1 MEAVMNAI
9 RHLCLAPLLVAA
21 ISVAAAAQPS
31 PNIPYSGGNTC
42 TTLNGFGGAAWAD
55 SDPGGMF
62 GGALGWEFTPWFG
75 IEGSASWFDRPGNEG
90 GFSASFDGHLKLPA
104 SEAVV
109 PFLKGGF
116 GLYRASFEGDG
127 EEMPMFYRHRL
138 HATGTGVEQS
148 QAFTDPA
155 FVLGGGISL
164 FLSRHL
170 SLRPDVTAILAVRDS
185 DTRVI
190 TTVTLHVAYHF
201 EDHPITPS
209 RLGR

>member
-1 MEAVMNAI
+1 MNAI
-9 RHLCLAPLLVAA
+9 RYLCLAPLLVAVT
-21 ISVAAAAQPS
+21 SVAAAAQPA
-31 PNIPYSGGNTC
+31 PKVPYSGGNTC
-42 TTLNGFGGAAWAD
+42 TTVNGFGGVAWAD

-62 GGALGWEFTPWFG
+62 GGAIGWEFTPWFG
-75 IEGSASWFDRPGNEG
+75 VEASAAWLDRPADEG
-90 GFSASFDGHLKLPA
+90 GFNASFDGHLKLPV

-116 GLYRASFEGDG
+116 GLYHASFEGDA

-138 HATGTGVEQS
+138 QTTGTGVEQS

-155 FVLGGGISL
+155 FVVGGGISV

-170 SLRPDVTAILAVRDS
+170 SLRPDVTAIIAVRDS
-185 DTRVI
+185 DTRVT
-190 TTVTLHVAYHF
+190 TTVTLHLAYHF

-209 RLGR
+209 RERR

>member
-1 MEAVMNAI
+1 MNAI
-9 RHLCLAPLLVAA
+9 RHLWLAPLLVVVT
-21 ISVAAAAQPS
+21 SVAAAAQPA
-31 PNIPYSGGNTC
+31 PKVPYSGGNTC

-75 IEGSASWFDRPGNEG
+75 VEASAAWLDRPDHEG
-90 GFSASFDGHLKLPA
+90 GFSASFDGHLKLPVSRTA
-104 SEAVV
+104 V

-116 GLYRASFEGDG
+116 GLYRASFEGNT
-127 EEMPMFYRHRL
+127 EKMPMFYRHRL
-138 HATGTGVEQS
+138 HATDTGVEQS

-155 FVLGGGISL
+155 FAVGGGISL

-190 TTVTLHVAYHF
+190 TTFTLHLAYHF

-209 RLGR
+209 RDRR